1 MSEFLLYELKT
12 AVALA
17 VFYIF
22 YRLSLSRETF
32 HRFNRIVLLFTA
44 LLAFVLPFCVI
55 TVHNVVT
62 LPTPAV
68 QTVPTQTIVA
78 MAEAGLSIPWWQIA
92 LTVVFIAGAAV
103 ALCTTLCSILKVW
116 RLIFNGEKHHLETD
130 EILVVT
136 DMDVAPFSW
145 MKYIVISRADYENR
159 DNHECGFCEI
169 ITHERAHI
177 TLHHSWDLLFVNF
190 LTLLQWFNPAIW
202 MLKSDLKALHEFEA
216 DDAVLRSGVNVRQYQ
231 YLLVKK
237 AVGMSGYSIANSFN
251 HSTLKQRIT
260 MMLSKKSS
268 SMSALKALYIIP
280 LVGMSL
286 AATARTVTDVR
297 YDDAQSDTEPAIVYA
312 QQDTMILFVD
322 GKKVPY
328 ETYAKI
334 DPADVHSVTISKQT
348 TVITPS
354 GEEKSLPT
362 IDIVTK
368 EAFARTE
375 AELAQ
380 AEADIVED
388 KGFIARTEADVAKQ
402 LSRTGAEYVK
412 AKENFDK
419 AKENIPDSQA
429 EAAANAKSGFVTV
442 RTDDNVSVYVSSD
455 DDANN
460 TATSTITSFVAS
472 AGDSRLIRVFSDSVL
487 GSRMET
493 KIMLM
498 NSNDA
503 DSDNQLP
510 EDVLVVKYG
519 VTGADSA
526 GLKGYKSNLALIT
539 KDGTLNPSDYI
550 YVVNGKVI
558 KLPKNASA
566 VTILPP
572 ASSFSAV
579 SVRRDPDTLK
589 KYKAKNK
596 KGVLFITTK

>member
-103 ALCTTLCSILKVW
+103 ALCTTLFSILKVW

-334 DPADVHSVTISKQT
+334 DPADVHSVTVSKQT

-380 AEADIVED
+380 AEA
-388 KGFIARTEADVAKQ
+388 
-402 LSRTGAEYVK
+402 EYVK

-419 AKENIPDSQA
+419 ATENIPDSQA

-460 TATSTITSFVAS
+460 TATSTISSFVAS
-472 AGDSRLIRVFSDSVL
+472 TGDSRLIRVFSDSVL
-487 GSRMET
+487 GSKIET